1 MDVHLWNNR
10 METEVLEKGNLY
22 IQYAM
27 LPEVRFFFFPFCQL
41 ARMCRFMMKL
51 ILKFALKHKIFR
63 WQCRLMYG
71 PALLAS
77 FTIGVLMWYTRT
89 LTYIYI
95 IRTSFLWL
103 VHKLIFINCNLQIL
117 REPKMAS
124 KTFLPFL
131 LLLCFSFTLLVCCNG
146 ALVDDRKVFFI
157 IPLLLQVL
165 YLTKCFRFWQRVRI
179 FSLLK
184 FSWVFRNVTSYVF

>member
-1 MDVHLWNNR
+1 MYFFLHDFINR
-10 METEVLEKGNLY
+10 ETEVLEKGNLY
-22 IQYAM
+22 IQYAI
-27 LPEVRFFFFPFCQL
+27 LAEVRIIFFPFCQL

-51 ILKFALKHKIFR
+51 TLKFALKHKILR

-89 LTYIYI
+89 LTYIYK

-124 KTFLPFL
+124 KIFLPFL
-131 LLLCFSFTLLVCCNG
+131 LLLCLSAGNG

-157 IPLLLQVL
+157 IPLFLQVL
-165 YLTKCFRFWQRVRI
+165 YLTKRFRFWQRVRI

-184 FSWVFRNVTSYVF
+184 FSWVFKNVTSCVF